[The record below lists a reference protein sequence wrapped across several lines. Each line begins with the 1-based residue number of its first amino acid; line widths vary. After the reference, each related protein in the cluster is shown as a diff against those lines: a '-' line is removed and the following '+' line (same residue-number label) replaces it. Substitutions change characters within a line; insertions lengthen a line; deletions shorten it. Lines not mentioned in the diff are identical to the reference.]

1 MTTPATPAATAT
13 APLVPASTPAASA
26 ATPPATTGA
35 AKKSTAEVTPEN
47 PGATLGKNG
56 FLQLMIAQLQA
67 QDPLQPTESSAY
79 VGELAQ
85 FTELEQVTNL
95 AQTSSQSAE
104 AQNVAQ
110 AVQLIGHKVSYKVP
124 TTGAAAEGVVQNVQ
138 ISSTGAT
145 LTIEGIGGI
154 EPASITE
161 VS

>member
-1 MTTPATPAATAT
+1 MTTSPTPTAPAAA
-13 APLVPASTPAASA
+13 APASTPAA
-26 ATPPATTGA
+26 ATPGGA
-35 AKKSTAEVTPEN
+35 APAKKSAPGALPEN
-47 PGATLGKNG
+47 PGATLGKND
-56 FLQLMIAQLQA
+56 FLKLMIAQLQA

-110 AVQLIGHKVSYKVP
+110 AVQLIGHTVSYRDP
-124 TTGAAAEGVVQNVQ
+124 TTGAATQGVVQNVQ

-145 LTIEGIGGI
+145 LTIEGKSGI
-154 EPASITE
+154 EPASITQ
-161 VS
+161 VSA

>member
-1 MTTPATPAATAT
+1 MTTSATAT
-13 APLVPASTPAASA
+13 PTAAAPAVAPAASA
-26 ATPPATTGA
+26 TATTKTGA
-35 AKKSTAEVTPEN
+35 AKKSSAETTPEN

-110 AVQLIGHKVSYKVP
+110 AVQLIGHKVAYKDP
-124 TTGAAAEGVVQNVQ
+124 TTGIAAEGVVQGVQ
-138 ISSTGAT
+138 ITSSGAT
-145 LTIEGIGGI
+145 LTVAGVDGI

>member
-1 MTTPATPAATAT
+1 MTTPAITTPTAT
-13 APLVPASTPAASA
+13 V
-26 ATPPATTGA
+26 PATTPPSAPATPATAGTT
-35 AKKSTAEVTPEN
+35 AKSSTEVTPEN

-56 FLQLMIAQLQA
+56 FLQLMIAQLQS

-85 FTELEQVTNL
+85 FTEMEQVTNL
-95 AQTSSQSAE
+95 AQTSSQSAA

-110 AVQLIGHKVSYKVP
+110 AVQLIGHKVSYKDP
-124 TTGAAAEGVVQNVQ
+124 TTGAAAEGTVQNVQ
-138 ISSTGAT
+138 ISSSGAT
-145 LTIEGIGGI
+145 LTVEGIDGI

>member
-1 MTTPATPAATAT
+1 MTTPTAT
-13 APLVPASTPAASA
+13 TPTTAAANVAPAGAPAPT
-26 ATPPATTGA
+26 ATTLTTGA
-35 AKKSTAEVTPEN
+35 TKKGSAETTPEN

-104 AQNVAQ
+104 AQGVAQ
-110 AVQLIGHKVSYKVP
+110 AVALIGHTVSYKDP
-124 TTGAAAEGVVQNVQ
+124 TTGAAAQGKVQNVQ

-145 LTIEGIGGI
+145 LTIEGIDGI

>member
-1 MTTPATPAATAT
+1 MTTTATSPANVAPAVAPAT
-13 APLVPASTPAASA
+13 STPAAA
-26 ATPPATTGA
+26 NTGA
-35 AKKSTAEVTPEN
+35 TDNKNTTEATPEN

-95 AQTSSQSAE
+95 AQTSSQAAE

-110 AVQLIGHKVSYKVP
+110 AVQLIGHKVAYKVP
-124 TTGAAAEGVVQNVQ
+124 TTGATAEGAVQSVQ
-138 ISSTGAT
+138 ITSSGAT
-145 LTIEGIGGI
+145 LTVEGIGGI
-154 EPASITE
+154 EPASITK

>member
-1 MTTPATPAATAT
+1 MTTPTTTAPAAT
-13 APLVPASTPAASA
+13 VPAAAPRPAA
-26 ATPPATTGA
+26 ATPTTTGA
-35 AKKSTAEVTPEN
+35 TAKTGAEVTPEN

-56 FLQLMIAQLQA
+56 FLQLMIAQLQS

-95 AQTSSQSAE
+95 AQTSTQSAA

-110 AVQLIGHKVSYKVP
+110 AVQLIGHTVSYKDP
-124 TTGAAAEGVVQNVQ
+124 TTGAAAEGKVQNVQ

-145 LTIEGIGGI
+145 LTVEGIDGI